1 MGQYL
6 KQNLSIL
13 FLQLFYKFEII
24 QNSFFLP
31 KSLFSLV
38 GVVDRPLPSYLFYV
52 YAQQSCTFIVVH
64 CKFKFKFNSG
74 VVECMIDYRLQE
86 FSLIWTFI
94 WKNQILTNPLIVDV
108 FMPEFTN
115 MNCFKC
121 FVLASVSPFCR
132 KEQRVR
138 ANIS

>member
-38 GVVDRPLPSYLFYV
+38 GVVDSPLPSYLFYV